1 MQNQVLKKSDGVG
14 ADQERIYHREK
25 KEGLNVIKYNLKNE
39 QQQKIP
45 DLVVFFKSNSCLNCS
60 LECLL

>member
-1 MQNQVLKKSDGVG
+1 MLNQVLKNSDRVG
-14 ADQERIYHREK
+14 GHQERIYHREE

-45 DLVVFFKSNSCLNCS
+45 DLAVFFKSN
-60 LECLL
+60 